1 METLVSKND
10 IINAISSAFRE
21 LESQKYALD
30 QSAIVAITDVKGNII
45 YVNEQFCQ
53 ISKYSAEELMGKN
66 HRIINSGLHP
76 PEFFQE
82 MWRTIAS
89 GNVWKS
95 EIRNKAKDG
104 SYYWV
109 YTTIT
114 PFLNENSVPT
124 MFVSIRFDIT
134 AQKLM
139 EKELEDKLLEREKM
153 LNALSHKNKQ
163 LEDFCHI
170 ISHNLRAPLSN
181 LSLMI
186 ELLNDSDNE
195 SEKRELLGKFK
206 HVTDYL
212 QETFDELVSA
222 IQIRQIHLDPNETV
236 SLSDSVEKIKQLQEG
251 NINECDALITTDFS
265 QIDRIKYSK
274 KYIESILLNV
284 IGNSI
289 KYRSPE
295 RRLEVKIESFNQNG
309 KVGLSITDNGL
320 GLDTEKNKEKL
331 FKMRQTFH
339 EHPNARGFGLFMVK
353 SQIESL
359 GGTIEAEGKLGEG
372 LKITMNLY

>member
-1 METLVSKND
+1 METRVSKND

-30 QSAIVAITDVKGNII
+30 QSAIVAITDIKGNII

-53 ISKYSAEELMGKN
+53 ISKYSEEELIGKN

-82 MWRTIAS
+82 MWRTIAG
-89 GNVWKS
+89 GNVWKN

-109 YTTIT
+109 FTTIT
-114 PFLNENSVPT
+114 PFLNENSNPT

-134 AQKLM
+134 SQKLM
-139 EKELEDKLLEREKM
+139 EKELEDKLIEREKM

-186 ELLNDSDNE
+186 ELLNESDNE
-195 SEKRELLGKFK
+195 DEKRELLGKFK

-236 SLSDSVEKIKQLQEG
+236 SLIESVDKIKQLLEG
-251 NINECDALITTDFS
+251 NIIECNALINTDFS
-265 QIDRIKYSK
+265 QINRIKYSK
-274 KYIESILLNV
+274 KYLESILLNI

-289 KYRSPE
+289 KYRSPD
-295 RRLEVKIESFNQNG
+295 RRLEIKVSSFNGNG
-309 KVGLSITDNGL
+309 KIGLCISDNGL

-339 EHPNARGFGLFMVK
+339 QHPNARGFGLFMVK

-359 GGTIEAEGKLGEG
+359 GGSIEAEGKIGEG